1 MHTLL
6 LLLALALLPISA
18 SAETALPPV
27 QAKVHQVDRSAGT
40 LTLRLKHVPNLDL
53 PPMTMVL
60 HVADPAMLKGL
71 NPEDKLNVTI
81 DKVGNDY
88 TVMSIEPRRE

>member
-6 LLLALALLPISA
+6 LLLALALLPGLA

-27 QAKVHQVDRSAGT
+27 QAEVHQVDRSAGT

-71 NPEDKLNVTI
+71 APEDKLNVTI
-81 DKVGNDY
+81 DKVGSDY
-88 TVMSIEPRRE
+88 TVMSLERARE